1 MPGGA
6 PPVTV
11 RFIHTADWQLGM
23 TRHFLAGEAQARFA
37 QARLDAIA
45 RIGALA
51 LEHGAEFVV
60 VAGDVFETNQV
71 GRQTVSRAC
80 EVLRSIDVPVFLL
93 PGNHEQLDAT
103 SVFRGPTF
111 VRSAPP
117 NVVVIDSTDPL
128 RIEDRPGL
136 EVVGAPRMTKRTLGD
151 PLEPGY
157 VALAP
162 APGITRILVGHGIV
176 DAVMPVGDAPDEETR
191 IRLAPVRATIAEGR
205 VAYVALGDRHSTTRV
220 DPEGRIWYAGAP
232 EPTAY
237 VEADAGNVLLVEIDE
252 SGAGT
257 PAAAAAPCTVTP
269 LPVGTWRFVLGEHRL
284 DGPGDVDALARWF
297 SELPAKERTIV
308 KVTLRGTLALRDK
321 ARLDALLAEE
331 RDRFAAIEEW
341 ERHTDLAVIPD
352 DADFAD
358 LDLGGYAADA
368 VDDLRRTADGT
379 GPDART
385 ASDALALLVRLA
397 GRQA

>member
-1 MPGGA
+1 M
-6 PPVTV
+6 TV

-51 LEHGAEFVV
+51 REHGAEFVV

-80 EVLRSIDVPVFLL
+80 EAMRSIDVPVFLL

-103 SVFRGPTF
+103 SVFRQPTF
-111 VRSAPP
+111 VGSAPP
-117 NVVVIDSTDPL
+117 NVVVIGSTVPL
-128 RIEDRPGL
+128 RIEGRPGL
-136 EVVGAPRMTKRTLGD
+136 EIVGAPRMTRRALGD

-157 VALAP
+157 ASLVP
-162 APGITRILVGHGIV
+162 APGVTRVLVGHGIV
-176 DAVMPVGDAPDEETR
+176 DAVMPIGDAPDEDTR
-191 IRLAPVRATIAEGR
+191 IRLGPVRSAVADGR

-237 VEADAGNVLLVEIDE
+237 VEADAGNVLLVEVDE
-252 SGAGT
+252 AGAGT
-257 PAAAAAPCTVTP
+257 PAAAGAPCTVTA
-269 LPVGTWRFVLGEHRL
+269 LPVGTWRFVLGERRL
-284 DGPGDVDALARWF
+284 DGPGDIDALGHWF
-297 SELPAKERTIV
+297 AGLPAKERTIV

-321 ARLDALLAEE
+321 ARLDSLLADE

-358 LDLGGYAADA
+358 LDLGGYAAEA
-368 VDDLRRTADGT
+368 VDELRRRADASGS
-379 GPDART
+379 DARI

-397 GRQA
+397 GTRA

>member
-1 MPGGA
+1 M
-6 PPVTV
+6 TV

-51 LEHGAEFVV
+51 REHRAEFVI

-71 GRQTVSRAC
+71 GRQTISRAC
-80 EVLRSIDVPVFLL
+80 EALRTIEVPVFLL

-103 SVFRGPTF
+103 SVFRQPTF
-111 VRSAPP
+111 VRSAPAT
-117 NVVVIDSTDPL
+117 VVVIGSTEPL
-128 RIEDRPGL
+128 RVEGRPGI
-136 EVVGAPRMTKRTLGD
+136 EIVGAPRLTKRTLGD

-157 VALAP
+157 ADLAP
-162 APGITRILVGHGIV
+162 VPGVTRVLVGHGIV
-176 DAVMPVGDAPDEETR
+176 DAVMPIGDAPDEETR
-191 IRLAPVRATIAEGR
+191 IRVDPLRAAIADGR

-220 DPEGRIWYAGAP
+220 DPAGRIWYAGAP

-237 VEADAGNVLLVEIDE
+237 VETDAGNILLVEIDE
-252 SGAGT
+252 GGAGT
-257 PAAAAAPCTVTP
+257 PAAADAPCTVTP
-269 LPVGTWRFVLGEHRL
+269 LPVGTWRFVLDEHRL
-284 DGPGDVDALARWF
+284 DGPADVDALARWF
-297 SELPAKERTIV
+297 DGLPSKERTVV

-321 ARLDALLAEE
+321 ARLDALLDEE

-341 ERHTDLAVIPD
+341 ERHADLAVVPD

-358 LDLGGYAADA
+358 LDLGGYAAEA
-368 VDDLRRTADGT
+368 VADLRRKAAGT
-379 GPDART
+379 GDEART
-385 ASDALALLVRLA
+385 AADALALLVRLA
-397 GRQA
+397 GPRA

>member
-1 MPGGA
+1 
-6 PPVTV
+6 VTV
-11 RFIHTADWQLGM
+11 RFLHTADWQLGM
-23 TRHFLAGEAQARFA
+23 TRHFLQGEAQARFA
-37 QARLDAIA
+37 QARLDAIV

-51 LEHGAEFVV
+51 REHGVEFVV

-80 EVLRSIDVPVFLL
+80 EALRTIDVPVFLL

-103 SVFRGPTF
+103 SVFRQGTF
-111 VRSAPP
+111 VRSVPP
-117 NVVVIDSTDPL
+117 HVVVIDTTDPL
-128 RIEDRPGL
+128 RIDGRSGV

-157 VALAP
+157 AALAP
-162 APGITRILVGHGIV
+162 VPGVTRVLVGHGIV
-176 DAVMPVGDAPDEETR
+176 DVVMPIGDAPDEETR
-191 IRLAPVRATIAEGR
+191 IRVAPVEAAIANGR
-205 VAYVALGDRHSTTRV
+205 VAYVALGDRHSTTEVGATGRV
-220 DPEGRIWYAGAP
+220 WYAGAP

-237 VEADAGNVLLVEIDE
+237 RETDAGNVLLVDIDE

-257 PAAAAAPCTVTP
+257 PAAADAPCVVTP
-269 LPVGTWRFVLGEHRL
+269 LPVGTWRFVVGEHRL
-284 DGPGDVDALARWF
+284 DGPDDVEALGRWF
-297 SELPAKERTIV
+297 DDLPAKERSVV
-308 KVTLRGTLALRDK
+308 KVTLLGTLALRDK

-358 LDLGGYAADA
+358 LDVGGYAAEA
-368 VDDLRRTADGT
+368 VGDLRRMAGGG
-379 GPDART
+379 GPRART
-385 ASDALALLVRLA
+385 ASDALALLVRLM
-397 GRQA
+397 GRRP

>member
-1 MPGGA
+1 
-6 PPVTV
+6 VTV

-23 TRHFLAGEAQARFA
+23 TRHFLEGEAQARFA

-51 LEHGAEFVV
+51 REHRAEFVV

-80 EVLRSIDVPVFLL
+80 EALRAIDVPVILL

-103 SVFRGPTF
+103 SVFRQPTF

-117 NVVVIDSTDPL
+117 TVVVVGSTDPL
-128 RIEDRPGL
+128 RIDGRPGL
-136 EVVGAPRMTKRTLGD
+136 EIVGAPRMTKRTLGD

-157 VALAP
+157 AGLAP
-162 APGITRILVGHGIV
+162 VPGVTRVLVGHGIV
-176 DAVMPVGDAPDEETR
+176 DAVMPIGDAPDEETR
-191 IRLAPVRATIAEGR
+191 IRVAPVREAIADGR
-205 VAYVALGDRHSTTRV
+205 IAYVALGDRHSTTRV
-220 DPEGRIWYAGAP
+220 DASGRIWYAGAP

-252 SGAGT
+252 TGAGT
-257 PAAAAAPCTVTP
+257 PAAADAPCVVTP

-284 DGPGDVDALARWF
+284 DGPDDVDALARWF
-297 SELPAKERTIV
+297 DALPAKERTVV

-321 ARLDALLAEE
+321 ARLDALLDEE

-341 ERHTDLAVIPD
+341 ERHADIAVIPD

-358 LDLGGYAADA
+358 LDLGGYAAEA
-368 VDDLRRTADGT
+368 VDDLRRRAAGT
-379 GPDART
+379 GGDART
-385 ASDALALLVRLA
+385 AADALALLVRLA
-397 GRQA
+397 GPRR